1 MLDTYKELLKYLLS
15 EILLQGCWVFVL
27 SLASFLTFVQYSVF
41 YPKARDEVVVILIIQ
56 VKQQRH
62 EKVIAK
68 PECRRTRV
76 SRTFSPLAGA
86 VSPGTL
92 FFCHGEVM
100 CVLFGNVYTREV
112 GAIVCWWRLEIH
124 KRVSGECHCRSSPQL
139 AIVGPGAVTGWVVS
153 PVWLVLCVKI
163 PLSAS
168 DRGKGE

>member
-41 YPKARDEVVVILIIQ
+41 SPKARDEVVVILIIQ

-92 FFCHGEVM
+92 FFCHGDVIVCLIWQCLHQRSRGH
-100 CVLFGNVYTREV
+100 CVLVATGNTQESLR
-112 GAIVCWWRLEIH
+112 RM
-124 KRVSGECHCRSSPQL
+124 
-139 AIVGPGAVTGWVVS
+139 
-153 PVWLVLCVKI
+153 
-163 PLSAS
+163 PLSVLTTISNCRA
-168 DRGKGE
+168 RGSNCVGGVPCVAGFMC